1 MRHDANKM
9 TTHPHMCHSQIF
21 DKTDSFLKPVVNIF
35 FLFNLFAGGGL
46 VYYFGHGWGEVVIK
60 EGADILHQ
68 IYRFKG
74 GVNRFNSWWE

>member
-1 MRHDANKM
+1 MCHDANKM

-35 FLFNLFAGGGL
+35 FLFNLGG
-46 VYYFGHGWGEVVIK
+46 GEVVIK